1 MTRETA
7 KRIIRNFPL
16 AWQDQAR
23 KDIDERLYVETTLV
37 PLFELDDGY
46 FQMDVNYK
54 IKLPDVGYVYG
65 KSVSIEE
72 FAKFH
77 EEAARGEVFRLLY
90 LKNAKIILEC
100 EELKD

>member
-7 KRIIRNFPL
+7 KRLIRGFPL
-16 AWQDQAR
+16 ALQDKAKR
-23 KDIDERLYVETTLV
+23 DIDERLYVETTLV
-37 PLFELDDGY
+37 PLFELDNGY
-46 FQMDVNYK
+46 FQMSVNYK
-54 IKLPDVGYVYG
+54 IKLDDGYVYG

-90 LKNAKIILEC
+90 LKNARIILEC